1 MDKTPVAIISFFS
14 SCEQGFSKKLIT
26 IAQRLPPSMRTGVF
40 FTSKKMASLASKRQM
55 KTYWLHNNRMRGIP
69 Q

>member
-26 IAQRLPPSMRTGVF
+26 IAQRLSPSMRAGVF
-40 FTSKKMASLASKRQM
+40 FISKIATLASKRQM